1 MSYYPLHL
9 PDHVLAE
16 AKHLAEL
23 NGTSLNQFLSS
34 LIAERV
40 GELRAITDIRVRA
53 ERASPAAALAILTR
67 APDRPPLAG
76 DELPGTH

>member
-1 MSYYPLHL
+1 MSNYPLRL
-9 PDHVLAE
+9 PDHVMAE

-40 GELRAITDIRVRA
+40 REMRATANICLCA
-53 ERASPAAALAILTR
+53 ERANPNAALAILAQ
-67 APDRPPLAG
+67 APDRIPLAG
-76 DELPGTH
+76 DELPGTL

>member
-1 MSYYPLHL
+1 MSNYPLRL
-9 PDHVLAE
+9 PDHVMAE

-40 GELRAITDIRVRA
+40 GELRAIADIRVRA
-53 ERASPAAALAILTR
+53 ERANPAAALEILTR
-67 APDRPPLAG
+67 TPDRVPLVG

>member
-1 MSYYPLHL
+1 MSNYPLRL
-9 PDHVLAE
+9 PDHVMAEVRLLAE
-16 AKHLAEL
+16 R

-40 GELRAITDIRVRA
+40 GELRAMAEIHARA
-53 ERASPAAALAILTR
+53 ERADPAAALAILRR

-76 DELPGTH
+76 DELPKEN